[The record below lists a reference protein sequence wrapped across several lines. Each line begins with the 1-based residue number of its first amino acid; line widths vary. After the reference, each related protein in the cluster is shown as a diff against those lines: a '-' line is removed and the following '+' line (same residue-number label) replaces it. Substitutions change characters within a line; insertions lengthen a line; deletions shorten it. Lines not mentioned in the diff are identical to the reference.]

1 MNDSIPLPCLFVFLR
16 NARLFVCFS
25 QKCSFVCL
33 FFSETR
39 TDWLK
44 SRRNMF
50 LVTLGSLFSVRCRT
64 KGSCVQKRK
73 RKSLTIAQKVE
84 ICTLVEKKTDYSEIS
99 AKYGIAKTT
108 ISGIIASET
117 KLRACYSTFNRN
129 ATTAN
134 QKPGKK
140 QLSQNSMLR
149 YFFGCGICE
158 RKTFLLVDLCCQKKN
173 SFLRAFTRVR
183 PSVLLQ
189 VVATY
194 RKVSY

>member
-1 MNDSIPLPCLFVFLR
+1 
-16 NARLFVCFS
+16 
-25 QKCSFVCL
+25 
-33 FFSETR
+33 
-39 TDWLK
+39 
-44 SRRNMF
+44 MF

-134 QKPGKK
+134 QKPEKK
-140 QLSQNSMLR
+140 TTFPELDAAL
-149 YFFGCGICE
+149 FFWVRQMRE
-158 RKTFLLVDLCCQKKN
+158 KNLLVDLCCQKKN